1 MSRPFKILLA
11 TDFSQAAVNAERYA
25 LSLAQD
31 TNSFLLIMHVCDP
44 AKGNNSQVSISDSI
58 AKLGSHVFRHAIS
71 GHLVPESI
79 NYECIVREGDVLK
92 QIALEANELDV
103 DFIIV
108 GSSGSD
114 KTENPLGT
122 ISRQLIMKAN
132 IPVISVPSK
141 TSYNKIK
148 RIVFVTGNR
157 DGELPVINHLT
168 KFCKVLDA
176 DLSILHLTSEQMSP
190 EFLSRYQEQFL
201 SEIKNKISFPKISL
215 STHHMN
221 DLSGGLDAYCIESKT
236 DLLVMSPERPQLFE
250 KIYSKSSGIS
260 TTYLHNKVPLFTI
273 PDFYSPD
280 YSWFWRSL
288 VPNHS
293 ESN

>member
-1 MSRPFKILLA
+1 
-11 TDFSQAAVNAERYA
+11 V
-25 LSLAQD
+25 
-31 TNSFLLIMHVCDP
+31 
-44 AKGNNSQVSISDSI
+44 
-58 AKLGSHVFRHAIS
+58 
-71 GHLVPESI
+71 
-79 NYECIVREGDVLK
+79 
-92 QIALEANELDV
+92 
-103 DFIIV
+103 
-108 GSSGSD
+108 
-114 KTENPLGT
+114 
-122 ISRQLIMKAN
+122 
-132 IPVISVPSK
+132 PVISVPSK

-148 RIVFVTGNR
+148 RVVFVTGNR

-176 DLSILHLTSEQMSP
+176 DLSILHLTSEPMSP
-190 EFLSRYQEQFL
+190 EFLLRYQEQFL
-201 SEIKNKISFPKISL
+201 TEIKNRISFPNISL
-215 STHHMN
+215 STHHLT

-250 KIYSKSSGIS
+250 QIYSKTFTSS

-288 VPNHS
+288 IPNHS